1 MIRTV
6 AGDLWDFVNPSVP
19 LVNLKTLEEP
29 IEPTPA
35 TVKAVNIPTQDEP
48 EVITFTSLSSS
59 EQNHLQMLQSIY
71 LHKLKTYNSKVKA
84 INELRAKVQ
93 QTISRGNL

>member
-29 IEPTPA
+29 IEPILVTI
-35 TVKAVNIPTQDEP
+35 KAVTIPNSTQTNTLNNIPSPDEL

-59 EQNHLQMLQSIY
+59 KQNHL
-71 LHKLKTYNSKVKA
+71 
-84 INELRAKVQ
+84 
-93 QTISRGNL
+93 